1 MKIIVD
7 AFGGDNAPEEI
18 VNASLLALYN
28 HRDLK
33 ITLVGKSEVIQ
44 DNLIN
49 KKYDQARLDIVDAR
63 EVIGPD
69 EHPVEAIRTKKDSSI
84 VRGIELLKSKPD
96 EYIGFVSAGSTGAL
110 LSAAV
115 LKLGRLKGISRPAL
129 APLLPTAKG
138 TPVLLIDAGANMDV
152 KPINLVQFALMGSAY
167 MSEVFGVSKPRVGLL
182 NVGTED
188 SKGNILAKESFPLL
202 KQLPV
207 NFVGNMEAR
216 YLLSGDYDVVVA
228 DGFDGNVLLKSTE
241 GACKILLKEIKA
253 AMLGS
258 LSGKIG
264 ALFLKKSLKRVAKK
278 FDYEGLSAAV
288 LLGVKGLV
296 VKGHGSCKAREFL
309 STIEHLITMGGS
321 NINKTI
327 EATTKD
333 IDLEHLMKK
342 AEVEAD
348 LNIGKGSPE
357 ERAEKL
363 AEHKNMQFE
372 NAIKEKIFSKEESS
386 EERGKVEDGVENLLS
401 QKSEETVVSSEE
413 EEKVSTQQNSPEQVV
428 ENGNMDKVE
437 CSLGE
442 IIDEQEEEK

>member
-1 MKIIVD
+1 M
-7 AFGGDNAPEEI
+7 
-18 VNASLLALYN
+18 YN

-152 KPINLVQFALMGSAY
+152 KPINVVQFALMGSAY

-216 YLLSGDYDVVVA
+216 RRIFVFTVLS
-228 DGFDGNVLLKSTE
+228 DG
-241 GACKILLKEIKA
+241 
-253 AMLGS
+253 
-258 LSGKIG
+258 
-264 ALFLKKSLKRVAKK
+264 LKR
-278 FDYEGLSAAV
+278 
-288 LLGVKGLV
+288 
-296 VKGHGSCKAREFL
+296 R
-309 STIEHLITMGGS
+309 
-321 NINKTI
+321 
-327 EATTKD
+327 TT
-333 IDLEHLMKK
+333 
-342 AEVEAD
+342 
-348 LNIGKGSPE
+348 
-357 ERAEKL
+357 
-363 AEHKNMQFE
+363 
-372 NAIKEKIFSKEESS
+372 
-386 EERGKVEDGVENLLS
+386 
-401 QKSEETVVSSEE
+401 
-413 EEKVSTQQNSPEQVV
+413 
-428 ENGNMDKVE
+428 
-437 CSLGE
+437 
-442 IIDEQEEEK
+442 